1 MFVVDASSSENDI
14 ADARQAL
21 RRSSP
26 LFRSSLSLH
35 LVLFFAVGVC
45 SLIIRLFCS
54 VSASDKAI
62 THPDLVGKPLLVFF
76 NKQDLRDA
84 RTTDRLWKLLDLESL
99 SQAGVHVH
107 TEESSAITGVG
118 IEDGLAWLSSRV
130 TSSG

>member
-21 RRSSP
+21 
-26 LFRSSLSLH
+26 H
-35 LVLFFAVGVC
+35 
-45 SLIIRLFCS
+45 
-54 VSASDKAI
+54 KAI